1 MSTFPVPLTGTENTL
16 MWADE
21 AAIEEAAIRQLRNV
35 AHLPWTHG
43 LRVMPDVHYGK
54 GATVGSVIAMHQAV
68 APAAVGVDIGCGMT
82 AVRTSL
88 SPDQLPEDLA
98 GLRHGL
104 ERGIPVGTGQHRT
117 HSRTIDRHHDLS
129 RRFKAM
135 SKAFDDLK
143 VHGISRRFGS
153 LEGKAIAQVGT
164 LGGGNHF
171 IELCSGD
178 DGRVW
183 VTLHSGSR
191 GIGNKLAMEHMEV
204 AQSLAH
210 NKGLID
216 RDLAVFLS
224 HTPQM
229 EAYLHDLWWAQSYAL
244 LNRDVMLASICDELR
259 HRIPKIRFDEPIR
272 CHHNYVAVETYD
284 DLELIV
290 TRKGA
295 IRAGK
300 GDMGVIPG
308 SMGTGSYIVR
318 GLGNEASF
326 QSASH
331 GAGRR
336 MSRGEAKRRF
346 TADDLAAQTAGIE
359 CRKDAGVVDEIPGAY
374 KDIDDVIAA
383 QSDLVAVE
391 ARLQTLLCIKG

>member
-21 AAIEEAAIRQLRNV
+21 AAIEDAAIRQLRNV

-88 SPDQLPEDLA
+88 TPDQLPEDLA

-117 HSRTIDRHHDLS
+117 HSRTIDRHHDLG

-135 SKAFDDLK
+135 SKDFDDLK
-143 VHGISRRFGS
+143 AHGLSRRFGS
-153 LEGKAIAQVGT
+153 LESKAIAQVGT

-191 GIGNKLAMEHMEV
+191 GIGNRLAMEHMEV
-204 AQSLAH
+204 AQSLHH
-210 NKGLID
+210 NKGLVD

-259 HRIPKIRFDEPIR
+259 HRFHGITFDEPIR

-300 GDMGVIPG
+300 DDMGVIPG

-331 GAGRR
+331 GAGRK
-336 MSRGEAKRRF
+336 MSRNEAKRRF

-359 CRKDAGVVDEIPGAY
+359 CRKDSGVVDEIPGAY

>member
-272 CHHNYVAVETYD
+272 CHHNYVRCC
-284 DLELIV
+284 LSRFL
-290 TRKGA
+290 
-295 IRAGK
+295 
-300 GDMGVIPG
+300 
-308 SMGTGSYIVR
+308 
-318 GLGNEASF
+318 L
-326 QSASH
+326 SH
-331 GAGRR
+331 
-336 MSRGEAKRRF
+336 
-346 TADDLAAQTAGIE
+346 
-359 CRKDAGVVDEIPGAY
+359 
-374 KDIDDVIAA
+374 
-383 QSDLVAVE
+383 
-391 ARLQTLLCIKG
+391 